1 MDEFQ
6 QRYLKHQKKKAR
18 VLAEI
23 IDERHSERKF
33 GSLSVDVAPI
43 LDALDKVPSSCDRK
57 AVRPTVIQT
66 RDEKNILAGLL
77 VGGVG
82 WAHRADKIIL
92 LFADQIAYKAG
103 DEIKFMPYLDAGVMV
118 QQALLTATSLGYSA
132 CFINPNIRD
141 EHRFA
146 FERLFGDKLFCGAI
160 AVGNNYEREQTF
172 GTDT

>member
-6 QRYLKHQKKKAR
+6 QRYLKHQKKKAKI
-18 VLAEI
+18 LAEI

-33 GSLSVDVAPI
+33 GSLSVDVNPI

-57 AVRPTVIQT
+57 AVQPMVVET

-82 WAHRADKIIL
+82 WAHRADKLIL
-92 LFADQIAYKAG
+92 LLADPVAYKAG
-103 DEIKFMPYLDAGVMV
+103 NEIEFMPYLDAGVMV

-132 CFINPNIRD
+132 CFINPNIR
-141 EHRFA
+141 EHHKFA
-146 FERLFGDKLFCGAI
+146 FETLFSDKLFCGAI
-160 AVGNNYEREQTF
+160 AIGSNYEREQAF
-172 GTDT
+172 GKDT